1 MNENNKITEDKVSAD
16 CYSAGDRKFMEFTQ
30 KIRAAV
36 LLPVLVVLTKCNIN
50 ADILTL
56 LSLLTGLAACPIYFK
71 SKGAFLILL
80 LIHVLLDGFDGPLA
94 RYQNKASRK
103 GSFTD
108 TMADQIVIAATTITL
123 IYANV
128 IGTIPGIIYLFVY
141 TMVITFSM
149 IRNALSIPYSWL
161 IRPRFI
167 IYLWFIVEFYLLPG
181 KIDYLL
187 WLFIA
192 LLLIK
197 MITGF
202 YKIRKK
208 L

>member
-1 MNENNKITEDKVSAD
+1 
-16 CYSAGDRKFMEFTQ
+16 MEFTQ

-36 LLPVLVVLTKCNIN
+36 LSPVLVVLTKCKIN
-50 ADILTL
+50 ANILTL
-56 LSLLTGLAACPIYFK
+56 ISLLTGLAACPVYFK
-71 SKGAFLILL
+71 SRGAFLILL

-123 IYANV
+123 IYASV
-128 IGTIPGIIYLFVY
+128 IGIIPGVIYLFVY
-141 TMVITFSM
+141 TIVITFSM
-149 IRNALSIPYSWL
+149 IRNALSIPYTWL

-167 IYLWFIVEFYLLPG
+167 IYLWFIVEFYFLPG
-181 KIDYLL
+181 TINYLL
-187 WLFIA
+187 WIFIV

-197 MITGF
+197 MVSGF
-202 YKIRKK
+202 YKIRKRI
-208 L
+208 